1 MQLQKIKVKFII
13 NPKSGI
19 YAKDHIVGIINEYL
33 DTNKYEPEVL
43 WTKYSGH
50 GYRLAKDALIDGT
63 RIVCAVG
70 GDGSV
75 HNVASGLV
83 GSDVL
88 LGIVPIGSGNGL
100 ARHLEIPTDIKAAII
115 TLNQMKIRD
124 IDVGKINGKYFF
136 NVAGFGFD
144 GKIAKLFAKSEKRGL
159 VKYAQLVLREFLRTK
174 SHEFSIEL
182 ENGVIIKDSALML
195 SMANASEF
203 GNGFSISPLS
213 NMHDGMMELVIT
225 SKPGIFA
232 FPRMLKKAIDHQV
245 HTSAYIKTYRFKKL
259 NIIQANDSSFHA
271 DGEPVAVKLPAII
284 EVIPRALR
292 VIAGENYI

>member
-13 NPKSGI
+13 NPKSGV
-19 YAKDHIVGIINEYL
+19 YDKSHIVGIIESYI
-33 DTNKYEPEVL
+33 DSNKYDYEVL

-50 GYRLAKDALIDGT
+50 GYRLAKEAIADGT
-63 RIVCAVG
+63 KIVCAVG

-83 GSDVL
+83 GSEVV

-100 ARHLEIPTDIKAAII
+100 ARHLEIPTDVKAAVI

-124 IDVGKINGKYFF
+124 IDVGKVNNKYFF

-144 GKIAKLFAKSEKRGL
+144 GKIAKLFAKSTKRGMM
-159 VKYAQLVLREFLRTK
+159 KYAQLVLREFMSSK
-174 SHEFSIEL
+174 PQNFSVEL
-182 ENGVIIKDSALML
+182 DNGTRISDSALMI

-213 NMHDGMMELVIT
+213 NMHDGMLELVVTRKPSIF
-225 SKPGIFA
+225 SFPGI
-232 FPRMLKKAIDHQV
+232 LKKAIDRQV
-245 HTSAYIKTYRFKKL
+245 HTSQYVKTYRFKKMSV
-259 NIIQANDSSFHA
+259 IQANESFHA
-271 DGEPVAVKLPAII
+271 DGEPVAVRLPATI
-284 EVIPRALR
+284 EVVPKALK
-292 VIAGENYI
+292 VIAGENYV

>member
-13 NPKSGI
+13 NPKSGV
-19 YAKDHIVGIINEYL
+19 YDKSHIVGIIEQYI
-33 DTNKYEPEVL
+33 DSNKYDFEVL

-50 GYRLAKDALIDGT
+50 GFRLAKEAISDGT
-63 RIVCAVG
+63 KIVCAVG

-83 GSDVL
+83 GSDVV
-88 LGIVPIGSGNGL
+88 LGIVPTGSGNGL
-100 ARHLEIPTDIKAAII
+100 ARHLEIPTDVKAAVI

-124 IDVGKINGKYFF
+124 IDVGKVNNKYFF

-144 GKIAKLFAKSEKRGL
+144 GKIAKLFAKSTKRGMM
-159 VKYAQLVLREFLRTK
+159 KYAQLVLREFMRSK
-174 SHEFSIEL
+174 PHDFSIQL
-182 ENGVIIKDSALML
+182 DNGIVISDSALMI

-213 NMHDGMMELVIT
+213 NVHDGIMELVVT
-225 SKPGIFA
+225 SKPSIFSFPGI
-232 FPRMLKKAIDHQV
+232 LKKAIDRQV
-245 HTSAYIKTYRFKKL
+245 HTSQFVKTYRFKKM
-259 NIIQANDSSFHA
+259 NVIEANDSFHA
-271 DGEPVAVKLPAII
+271 DGEPVAVKLPATI
-284 EVIPRALR
+284 EVVPKALR